1 MKKTI
6 LFALFLLS
14 SILVFAQRS
23 KIIYAELGGNAITYS
38 LNFDTRFSKTNDGL
52 GVRFGACFFRNDALV
67 FPLQLNYVIGKN
79 DHGLELGAG
88 IYPLI
93 SLIKSTEN
101 VFAPSA
107 AVMSRYQPTDKHFSL
122 RVGWTPT
129 FFKTENQSHGFDFS
143 GVFRLWPGL
152 SLGYK
157 F

>member
-1 MKKTI
+1 MKKTYLI
-6 LFALFLLS
+6 ALSLLS
-14 SILVFAQRS
+14 ANLVFAQRS

-38 LNFDTRFSKTNDGL
+38 LNMDTRFAKTNDGV
-52 GVRFGACFFRNDALV
+52 GVRVGACFFRKDALV
-67 FPLQLNYVIGKN
+67 FPVQLNYVIGKK

-101 VFAPSA
+101 VYAPSA
-107 AVMSRYQPTDKHFSL
+107 AVVYRYQPTDKHFSL

-129 FFKTENQSHGFDFS
+129 FYKTENQSHGFDLS
-143 GVFRLWPGL
+143 SVFRLWPGL
-152 SLGYK
+152 SFGYK